1 MNEHKHRNL
10 NQKGVLLMTSN
21 WKTMRNT
28 LVWLLVAV
36 ITMAIVVSSPYVVKT
51 SAASLPTVKS
61 CKSLTVKQSGKDWV
75 TVNAKGSQVNY
86 TGVAQNKNGWWR
98 IENGKVNF
106 KATGV
111 YQNDYGWWR
120 VETGKVNFKANKI
133 YQNSYGWWK
142 TTDGK
147 VTFKENGVFQNDLGW
162 WKVKD
167 SKVDFSFTGIASN
180 SNGFWYIEEGKVR
193 FDKNGSTIYNGKN
206 YIIKNGK
213 AIPTDIKPDDQKP
226 DDIKPDDVKPDDQKP
241 DDVKPDDQKPDDQ
254 KPDDVKPD
262 DQKDRREEAVEFVK
276 EVLKEVPL
284 SRAAMIDLLTDEEIL
299 EDDVFTKEEATYGVD
314 HAGVN
319 WDDQAVLATTL
330 YLLEEDAETPTGL
343 SRALLIELLKED
355 QYTDGNINHAMSI
368 VDKDYPENSDFWKQS
383 ALISAQDIADEAKA
397 DPSVSLTRDDIKNVL
412 KEAYLFTDAQAA
424 YGAENAK
431 L

>member
-10 NQKGVLLMTSN
+10 NHKGVLLMTSN

-61 CKSLTVKQSGKDWV
+61 CKGLTVKQSGKDWV

-86 TGVAQNKNGWWR
+86 TGVAQNNLGWWR
-98 IENGKVNF
+98 VENGKVNF
-106 KATGV
+106 KSTGV

-133 YQNSYGWWK
+133 YQNAYGWWK

-147 VTFKENGVFQNDLGW
+147 VTFNENGVFQNDFGW

-180 SNGFWYIEEGKVR
+180 SYGDWYLEDGKVR
-193 FDKNGSTIYNGKN
+193 FDKSGSVKYNGKN
-206 YIIKNGK
+206 YIIENGK
-213 AIPTDIKPDDQKP
+213 ATPTDQG
-226 DDIKPDDVKPDDQKP
+226 
-241 DDVKPDDQKPDDQ
+241 
-254 KPDDVKPD
+254 
-262 DQKDRREEAVEFVK
+262 DRREEAVEFVK

>member
-10 NQKGVLLMTSN
+10 NHKGVLLMTSN

-61 CKSLTVKQSGKDWV
+61 CKGLTVKQSGKDWV

-86 TGVAQNKNGWWR
+86 TGVAQNNLGWWR
-98 IENGKVNF
+98 VENGKVNF
-106 KATGV
+106 KSTGV

-133 YQNSYGWWK
+133 YQNAYGWWK

-147 VTFKENGVFQNDLGW
+147 VTFNENGVFQNDFGW

-180 SNGFWYIEEGKVR
+180 SCGDWYLEDGKVR
-193 FDKNGSTIYNGKN
+193 FDKSGSVKYNGKN
-206 YIIKNGK
+206 YIIENGK
-213 AIPTDIKPDDQKP
+213 ATPTDQG
-226 DDIKPDDVKPDDQKP
+226 
-241 DDVKPDDQKPDDQ
+241 
-254 KPDDVKPD
+254 
-262 DQKDRREEAVEFVK
+262 DRREEAVEFVK

-330 YLLEEDAETPTGL
+330 YLIEEDAETPTGL

>member
-10 NQKGVLLMTSN
+10 NQKGVPLMTSN

-61 CKSLTVKQSGKDWV
+61 CKGLTVKQSGKDWV

-86 TGVAQNKNGWWR
+86 TGVAQNNLGWWR
-98 IENGKVNF
+98 VENGKVNF
-106 KATGV
+106 KSTGV

-133 YQNSYGWWK
+133 YQNAYGWWK

-147 VTFKENGVFQNDLGW
+147 VTFNENGVFQNDFGW

-180 SNGFWYIEEGKVR
+180 SYGDWYLEDGKVR
-193 FDKNGSTIYNGKN
+193 FDKSGSVKYNGKN
-206 YIIKNGK
+206 YIIENGK
-213 AIPTDIKPDDQKP
+213 ATPTDQG
-226 DDIKPDDVKPDDQKP
+226 
-241 DDVKPDDQKPDDQ
+241 
-254 KPDDVKPD
+254 
-262 DQKDRREEAVEFVK
+262 DRREEAVEFVK

-284 SRAAMIDLLTDEEIL
+284 SRAAMIDLLIDEEIL

-330 YLLEEDAETPTGL
+330 YLIEEDAETPTGL

>member
-10 NQKGVLLMTSN
+10 NHKGVLLMTSN

-36 ITMAIVVSSPYVVKT
+36 ITMTIVVSSPYVVKT

-61 CKSLTVKQSGKDWV
+61 CKGLTVKQSGKDWV

-86 TGVAQNKNGWWR
+86 TGVAQNNLGWWR
-98 IENGKVNF
+98 VENGKVNF
-106 KATGV
+106 KSTGV

-133 YQNSYGWWK
+133 YQNAYGWWK

-147 VTFKENGVFQNDLGW
+147 VTFNENGVFQNDFGW

-180 SNGFWYIEEGKVR
+180 SYGDWYLEDGKVR
-193 FDKNGSTIYNGKN
+193 FDKSGSVKYNGKN
-206 YIIKNGK
+206 YIIENGK
-213 AIPTDIKPDDQKP
+213 ATPTDQG
-226 DDIKPDDVKPDDQKP
+226 
-241 DDVKPDDQKPDDQ
+241 
-254 KPDDVKPD
+254 
-262 DQKDRREEAVEFVK
+262 DRREEAVEFVK

-284 SRAAMIDLLTDEEIL
+284 SRAAMIDLLTDKDVL
-299 EDDVFTKEEATYGVD
+299 EDEVFTKEEAIYGVD

>member
-10 NQKGVLLMTSN
+10 NQKGVPLMTSN

-61 CKSLTVKQSGKDWV
+61 CKGLTVKQSGKDWV

-86 TGVAQNKNGWWR
+86 TGVAQNNLGWWR
-98 IENGKVNF
+98 VENGKVNF
-106 KATGV
+106 KSTGV

-133 YQNSYGWWK
+133 YQNAYGWWK
-142 TTDGK
+142 TTDGR
-147 VTFKENGVFQNDLGW
+147 VTFNENGVFQNDFGW

-180 SNGFWYIEEGKVR
+180 SYGDWYLEDGKVR
-193 FDKNGSTIYNGKN
+193 FDKSGSVKYNGKN
-206 YIIKNGK
+206 YIIENGK
-213 AIPTDIKPDDQKP
+213 ATPTDQG
-226 DDIKPDDVKPDDQKP
+226 
-241 DDVKPDDQKPDDQ
+241 
-254 KPDDVKPD
+254 
-262 DQKDRREEAVEFVK
+262 DRREEAVEFVK

-330 YLLEEDAETPTGL
+330 YLIEEDAETPTGL

>member
-1 MNEHKHRNL
+1 MDEHKHRNL
-10 NQKGVLLMTSN
+10 NQKGVLRMTSN
-21 WKTMRNT
+21 WRTMRNT
-28 LVWLLVAV
+28 LVWLIVAV

-61 CKSLTVKQSGKDWV
+61 CKGLTVKQSGKDWV

-106 KATGV
+106 KSTGV

-133 YQNSYGWWK
+133 YQNAYGWWK

-147 VTFKENGVFQNDLGW
+147 VTFNENGVFQNDLGW
-162 WKVKD
+162 WKVQD

-193 FDKNGSTIYNGKN
+193 FDKNGSLYYEGKN
-206 YIIKNGK
+206 YIITEGK
-213 AIPTDIKPDDQKP
+213 AVPT
-226 DDIKPDDVKPDDQKP
+226 DVKPDDQKP
-241 DDVKPDDQKPDDQ
+241 DVKPDDL
-254 KPDDVKPD
+254 KPD
-262 DQKDRREEAVEFVK
+262 DQKDRREEAVEVVK
-276 EVLKEVPL
+276 ESLKQYPM
-284 SRAAMIDLLTDEEIL
+284 SRAGMIDLLTDKEAL
-299 EDDVFTKEEATYGVD
+299 GDDVFTKEEAVYGVD

-330 YLLEEDAETPTGL
+330 YLLKEDAETPTGL
-343 SRALLIELLKED
+343 SRALLKELLKED
-355 QYTDGNINHAMSI
+355 QYTDANISHAMSI
-368 VDKDYPENSDFWKQS
+368 VDKDYPENSDFWKKS
-383 ALISAQDIADEAKA
+383 ALISAQIIADEDKK
-397 DPSVSLTRDDIKNVL
+397 DPSVSFTRDDIKKML
-412 KEAYLFTDAQAA
+412 KDYLLFTEAQAA
-424 YGAENAK
+424 YGAQNVK

>member
-36 ITMAIVVSSPYVVKT
+36 ITMTIVVSSPYVVKT

-61 CKSLTVKQSGKDWV
+61 CKGLTVKQSGKDWV

-86 TGVAQNKNGWWR
+86 TGVAQNNLGWWR
-98 IENGKVNF
+98 VENGKVNF
-106 KATGV
+106 KSTGV

-133 YQNSYGWWK
+133 YQNAYGWWK

-147 VTFKENGVFQNDLGW
+147 VTFNENGVFQNDFGW

-180 SNGFWYIEEGKVR
+180 SYGDWYLEDGKVR
-193 FDKNGSTIYNGKN
+193 FDKSGSVKYNGKN
-206 YIIKNGK
+206 YIIENGK
-213 AIPTDIKPDDQKP
+213 ATPTDQG
-226 DDIKPDDVKPDDQKP
+226 
-241 DDVKPDDQKPDDQ
+241 
-254 KPDDVKPD
+254 
-262 DQKDRREEAVEFVK
+262 DRREEAVEFVK

>member
-10 NQKGVLLMTSN
+10 NQKGVPLMTSN

-36 ITMAIVVSSPYVVKT
+36 ITMTIVVSSPYVVKT

-61 CKSLTVKQSGKDWV
+61 CKGLTVKQSGKDWV

-86 TGVAQNKNGWWR
+86 TGVAQNNLGWWR
-98 IENGKVNF
+98 VENGKVNF
-106 KATGV
+106 KSTGV

-133 YQNSYGWWK
+133 YQNAYGWWK

-147 VTFKENGVFQNDLGW
+147 VTFNENGVFQNDFGW

-180 SNGFWYIEEGKVR
+180 SYGDWYLEDGKVR
-193 FDKNGSTIYNGKN
+193 FDKSGSVKYNGKN
-206 YIIKNGK
+206 YIIENGK
-213 AIPTDIKPDDQKP
+213 ATPTDQG
-226 DDIKPDDVKPDDQKP
+226 
-241 DDVKPDDQKPDDQ
+241 
-254 KPDDVKPD
+254 
-262 DQKDRREEAVEFVK
+262 DRREEAVEFVK

>member
-10 NQKGVLLMTSN
+10 NQKGVPLMTSN

-61 CKSLTVKQSGKDWV
+61 CKGLTVKQSGKDWV

-86 TGVAQNKNGWWR
+86 TGVAQNNLGWWR
-98 IENGKVNF
+98 VENGKVNF
-106 KATGV
+106 KSTGV

-133 YQNSYGWWK
+133 YQNAYGWWK

-147 VTFKENGVFQNDLGW
+147 VTFKENGVFQNDFGW

-180 SNGFWYIEEGKVR
+180 SYGDWYLEDGKVR
-193 FDKNGSTIYNGKN
+193 FDKSGSVKYNGKN
-206 YIIKNGK
+206 YIIENGK
-213 AIPTDIKPDDQKP
+213 ATPTDQG
-226 DDIKPDDVKPDDQKP
+226 
-241 DDVKPDDQKPDDQ
+241 
-254 KPDDVKPD
+254 
-262 DQKDRREEAVEFVK
+262 DRREEAVEFVK

>member
-10 NQKGVLLMTSN
+10 NQKGVLPMTSN

-51 SAASLPTVKS
+51 SAASLPTVNS
-61 CKSLTVKQSGKDWV
+61 CKGLTVKQSGKDWV
-75 TVNAKGSQVNY
+75 TVNAKGSLVNY
-86 TGVAQNKNGWWR
+86 TGVAQNNLGWWR
-98 IENGKVNF
+98 VENGKVNF

-147 VTFKENGVFQNDLGW
+147 VTFNENGVFQNDFGW
-162 WKVKD
+162 WKVKE

-180 SNGFWYIEEGKVR
+180 SYGDWYLEDGKVR
-193 FDKNGSTIYNGKN
+193 FDKSGSVKYNGKN
-206 YIIKNGK
+206 YIIENGK
-213 AIPTDIKPDDQKP
+213 ATPTDQR
-226 DDIKPDDVKPDDQKP
+226 
-241 DDVKPDDQKPDDQ
+241 
-254 KPDDVKPD
+254 
-262 DQKDRREEAVEFVK
+262 DRREEAVEVVK

-284 SRAAMIDLLTDEEIL
+284 SRAAMIDLLTDKDVL
-299 EDDVFTKEEATYGVD
+299 EDEVFTKEEAIYGVD

-397 DPSVSLTRDDIKNVL
+397 DPSVSLTRDDIKEVL

>member
-1 MNEHKHRNL
+1 M
-10 NQKGVLLMTSN
+10 
-21 WKTMRNT
+21 
-28 LVWLLVAV
+28 
-36 ITMAIVVSSPYVVKT
+36 
-51 SAASLPTVKS
+51 
-61 CKSLTVKQSGKDWV
+61 
-75 TVNAKGSQVNY
+75 
-86 TGVAQNKNGWWR
+86 
-98 IENGKVNF
+98 
-106 KATGV
+106 
-111 YQNDYGWWR
+111 
-120 VETGKVNFKANKI
+120 ETGKVNFKANKI
-133 YQNSYGWWK
+133 YQNAYGWWK

-147 VTFKENGVFQNDLGW
+147 VTFNENGVFQNDFGW

-180 SNGFWYIEEGKVR
+180 SYGDWYLEDGKVR
-193 FDKNGSTIYNGKN
+193 FDKSGSVKYNGKN
-206 YIIKNGK
+206 YIIENGK
-213 AIPTDIKPDDQKP
+213 ATPTDQG
-226 DDIKPDDVKPDDQKP
+226 
-241 DDVKPDDQKPDDQ
+241 
-254 KPDDVKPD
+254 
-262 DQKDRREEAVEFVK
+262 DRREEAVEFVK

-284 SRAAMIDLLTDEEIL
+284 SRAAMIDLLTDKDVL
-299 EDDVFTKEEATYGVD
+299 EDEVFTKEEAIYGVD

-343 SRALLIELLKED
+343 SRALLKELLKED

-397 DPSVSLTRDDIKNVL
+397 DPSVSLTRDDIKKVL

>member
-10 NQKGVLLMTSN
+10 NHKGVLLMTSN

-36 ITMAIVVSSPYVVKT
+36 ITMTIVVSSPYVVKT

-61 CKSLTVKQSGKDWV
+61 CKGLTVKQSGKDWV

-86 TGVAQNKNGWWR
+86 TGVAQNNLGWWR
-98 IENGKVNF
+98 VENGKVNF
-106 KATGV
+106 KSTGV

-133 YQNSYGWWK
+133 YQNAYGWWK

-147 VTFKENGVFQNDLGW
+147 VTFNENGVFQNDFGW

-180 SNGFWYIEEGKVR
+180 SYGDWYLEDGKVR
-193 FDKNGSTIYNGKN
+193 FDKSGSVKYNGKN
-206 YIIKNGK
+206 YIIENGK
-213 AIPTDIKPDDQKP
+213 ATPTDQG
-226 DDIKPDDVKPDDQKP
+226 
-241 DDVKPDDQKPDDQ
+241 
-254 KPDDVKPD
+254 
-262 DQKDRREEAVEFVK
+262 DRREEAVEFVK

>member
-10 NQKGVLLMTSN
+10 NQKGVPLMTSN

-61 CKSLTVKQSGKDWV
+61 CKGLTVKQSGKDWV

-86 TGVAQNKNGWWR
+86 TGVAQNNLGWWR
-98 IENGKVNF
+98 VENGKVNF
-106 KATGV
+106 KSTGV

-133 YQNSYGWWK
+133 YQNAYGWWK

-147 VTFKENGVFQNDLGW
+147 VTFNENGVFQNDFGW

-180 SNGFWYIEEGKVR
+180 SYGDWYLEDGKVR
-193 FDKNGSTIYNGKN
+193 FDKSGSVKYNGKN
-206 YIIKNGK
+206 YIIENGK
-213 AIPTDIKPDDQKP
+213 ATPTDQG
-226 DDIKPDDVKPDDQKP
+226 
-241 DDVKPDDQKPDDQ
+241 
-254 KPDDVKPD
+254 
-262 DQKDRREEAVEFVK
+262 DRREEAVEFVK

-330 YLLEEDAETPTGL
+330 YLIEEDAETPTGL
-343 SRALLIELLKED
+343 SRALLKELLKED

>member
-10 NQKGVLLMTSN
+10 NQKGVLPMTSN

-61 CKSLTVKQSGKDWV
+61 CKGLTVKQSGKDWV

-86 TGVAQNKNGWWR
+86 TGVAQNNLGWWR
-98 IENGKVNF
+98 VENGKVNF

-133 YQNSYGWWK
+133 YQNAYGWWK

-147 VTFKENGVFQNDLGW
+147 VTFNENGVFQNDFGW
-162 WKVKD
+162 WKVKE

-180 SNGFWYIEEGKVR
+180 SYGDWYLEDGKVR
-193 FDKNGSTIYNGKN
+193 FDKSGSVKYNGKN
-206 YIIKNGK
+206 YIIENGK
-213 AIPTDIKPDDQKP
+213 ATPTDER
-226 DDIKPDDVKPDDQKP
+226 
-241 DDVKPDDQKPDDQ
+241 
-254 KPDDVKPD
+254 
-262 DQKDRREEAVEFVK
+262 DRREEAVEVVK

-284 SRAAMIDLLTDEEIL
+284 SRAAMIDLLTDKDVL
-299 EDDVFTKEEATYGVD
+299 EDEVFTKEEAIYGVD

-343 SRALLIELLKED
+343 SRALLKELLKED

-397 DPSVSLTRDDIKNVL
+397 DP
-412 KEAYLFTDAQAA
+412 
-424 YGAENAK
+424 
-431 L
+431 